1 MLVPGCLDLVLHS
14 CIPHVLYL
22 DLLCFNNLYI
32 FVIMHSD
39 VVNASAAGDDL
50 ESTKLK
56 LGGRRIVKR
65 CTRGTMSVGQTN
77 RRFLARLHADQ
88 RELFRQFPNVSDTH
102 FASVVVMIL
111 KRKPPS
117 FFFLFSFFLP
127 ILFFF
132 FF

>member
-1 MLVPGCLDLVLHS
+1 
-14 CIPHVLYL
+14 
-22 DLLCFNNLYI
+22 
-32 FVIMHSD
+32 MHSD

-65 CTRGTMSVGQTN
+65 CTRGTMFVGQTN

-88 RELFRQFPNVSDTH
+88 RELFHQFPNVSDTH
-102 FASVVVMIL
+102 FASVVMMIL
-111 KRKPPS
+111 
-117 FFFLFSFFLP
+117 FFSFLFS